1 MLYRAQDVWAASKA
15 ARATRSTSFQ
25 LFLTSPL
32 RCKIANVRPI
42 QKGSNAST
50 NASAILTEVVP
61 LRAFLDTAGDI
72 AGRRDTSAAALVA
85 TAAEVAGRR
94 DTGAGAKAAA
104 PATAARQRIA
114 DLSMVP

>member
-1 MLYRAQDVWAASKA
+1 MGSQQSGASKA

-50 NASAILTEVVP
+50 NASVILTEVAP
-61 LRAFLDTAGDI
+61 LWAFLDTAGDVS
-72 AGRRDTSAAALVA
+72 GRRDTSAAALVA
-85 TAAEVAGRR
+85 TAGEVAGRR
-94 DTGAGAKAAA
+94 NAGAGAKAAA
-104 PATAARQRIA
+104 PVTAVR
-114 DLSMVP
+114 

>member
-1 MLYRAQDVWAASKA
+1 MLYRPQDVWATSIA

-25 LFLTSPL
+25 LFLTSPW

-50 NASAILTEVVP
+50 NASAILTEVAP
-61 LRAFLDTAGDI
+61 LRALLDTAGDI

-85 TAAEVAGRR
+85 TAGEVAGRR

-114 DLSMVP
+114 DLSMVR